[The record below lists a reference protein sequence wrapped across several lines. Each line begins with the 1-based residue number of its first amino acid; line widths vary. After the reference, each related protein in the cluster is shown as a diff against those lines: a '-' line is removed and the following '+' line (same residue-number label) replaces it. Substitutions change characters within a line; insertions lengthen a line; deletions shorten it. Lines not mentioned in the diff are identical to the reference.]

1 MTAETSGMVV
11 STLSIAG
18 MRHRSHTLIRSHDH
32 NRALVGV
39 DPEEFIGVPVSFVVA
54 LVVVVYLVEIW
65 SGQTGNSLNLEHG
78 CAYL

>member
-1 MTAETSGMVV
+1 MVV
-11 STLSIAG
+11 SILSIVG

-54 LVVVVYLVEIW
+54 LVVVVYLVEI
-65 SGQTGNSLNLEHG
+65 
-78 CAYL
+78 